1 MPVQTSPVPTPGAPP
16 AAASGRKPQR
26 RYPKLVFGETL
37 SVAIE
42 TFRVSKMRFILT
54 SIGMVIGTASL
65 ILVVTI
71 GLTGK
76 QYLLQQIQ
84 NIGSNMMIAEYQ
96 GGGIYGRDASSD
108 FLTLDDLNAVR
119 QQVPGISNAS
129 PMIEYH
135 DRVPVPGGK
144 ERDVMVLGVSWEYM
158 YVRNLVIVSGRF
170 FDDSDTQARNKV
182 AVVEQKLAQTL
193 FGSEDAA
200 VGKEIK
206 LNGLPFTV
214 IGTFRER
221 VDTLGQSEISEDTIL
236 VPYTVARYF
245 TNSDEVK
252 QLFFSVSDSAEVP
265 RATREILQVIRSR
278 HRPESVYRVDNLT
291 QLLDVAAKTANT
303 LSRVLLL
310 ISVLTLIV
318 SGVGIM
324 NIMLATV
331 NARTR
336 EIGVRKAV
344 GATNAEILAQ
354 FLTEAVLISLSG
366 GTVGILVGL
375 AIPFSVRFITD
386 YRLPI
391 SGWSVIIA
399 VLVSSFVGIL
409 FGTAPA
415 ARAAKFDPIESLRYE

>member
-16 AAASGRKPQR
+16 AAASARKPQR

-158 YVRNLVIVSGRF
+158 YVRNLVILSGRF

>member
-1 MPVQTSPVPTPGAPP
+1 MSIN
-16 AAASGRKPQR
+16 GRNGRP
-26 RYPKLVFGETL
+26 YPKLVFAETL

-108 FLTLDDLNAVR
+108 FLTLDDLKAVQ

-129 PMIEYH
+129 PMIEFH
-135 DRVPVPGGK
+135 DRILVPGAK
-144 ERDVMVLGVSWEYM
+144 ERDVVVLGVSWQYR
-158 YVRNLVIVSGRF
+158 YIRNLDVLSGRF
-170 FDDSDTQARNKV
+170 FDADDTQARNKV
-182 AVVEQKLAQTL
+182 AVITQKLAATL
-193 FGSEDAA
+193 YGSEDMAI
-200 VGKEIK
+200 GNEIK
-206 LNGLPFTV
+206 LSGLPFTV

-221 VDTLGQSEISEDTIL
+221 VDTLGQSEISDDTIL

-245 TNSDEVK
+245 TNTDEVK
-252 QLFFSVSDSAEVP
+252 QLFFSVSDSNEVP
-265 RATREILQVIRSR
+265 RATKEIHDVLQSR

-344 GATNAEILAQ
+344 GATNAEIRAQ
-354 FLTEAVLISLSG
+354 FLTEAVLISLAG
-366 GTVGILVGL
+366 GMVGIVVGL
-375 AIPFSVRFITD
+375 ALPFSVRFLTN

-391 SGWSVIIA
+391 SGWSVVIA

-415 ARAAKFDPIESLRYE
+415 VRAARFDPIESLRYE